1 MSKKAPVH
9 VPDNST
15 DLIEKFVNYIMLDGK
30 KTTARRIFKESM
42 EIIQKR
48 GYNKPQETFEKAVQ
62 NLFPTLEVKGKRIGG
77 SVYQIP
83 VEVRPKRQ
91 LTLALR
97 WLLSSTREKKGSPLS
112 KRLADEIIEAYEGTG
127 NAMKKKQDIFKMAQ
141 ANKAFAH
148 FARY

>member
-1 MSKKAPVH
+1 MAKQAPGH
-9 VPDNST
+9 IPANSNE
-15 DLIEKFVNYIMLDGK
+15 LIEKFINYVMLHGK
-30 KTTARRIFKESM
+30 KTVARKVFNNCM
-42 EIIQKR
+42 EIIKKR
-48 GYNKPQETFEKAVQ
+48 GYNKPQETFEKAVR
-62 NLFPTLEVKGKRIGG
+62 NLFPTLEVKAKRIGG

-91 LTLALR
+91 ISLALR
-97 WLLSSTREKKGSPLS
+97 WLLGAAKDKKGSPLS

-127 NAMKKKQDIFKMAQ
+127 TAMKKKEDIFKMAQ